1 MAKQPIHGRGPNG
14 RALKS
19 DGTERKPRATYSGA
33 ERLAI
38 LAAQRKAAMAN
49 IGREILSAAG
59 NEMAAFV
66 SGIANFRRYV
76 REARAY
82 ATEDSRA
89 ARRAYFEAQIALIE
103 AKGKAAEKYLD
114 GAEKAS
120 EGITRLMENIGA
132 DVSAFTEKNGRMPN
146 GKEVNEMISAHIS
159 SDLRKIV
166 EEANDPAKDVFHGLR
181 RGDDSQAD

>member
-1 MAKQPIHGRGPNG
+1 MAKPPIHGRGPNG

-19 DGTERKPRATYSGA
+19 DGTERKARTTLSKE
-33 ERLAI
+33 ERLAKMNAQKKSLMATIGRDI
-38 LAAQRKAAMAN
+38 LA
-49 IGREILSAAG
+49 AAG

-82 ATEDSRA
+82 ATEESRA

-103 AKGKAAEKYLD
+103 AKGAAAEKYLK
-114 GAEKAS
+114 GAEKAAQAIS
-120 EGITRLMENIGA
+120 DLMENIGEE
-132 DVSAFTEKNGRMPN
+132 VYAFNEDTGRMPG
-146 GKEVNEMISAHIS
+146 GKEITDMISSHIS
-159 SDLRKIV
+159 AEVRKIV

-181 RGDDSQAD
+181 RGDDSQTD